1 MWTATSEDATVKE
14 IRSERAREAQ
24 GRRAGFVSQ
33 AIGAGLDA
41 AAIFALDFVVLV
53 TFGFLRFLVTDKP
66 YEFPQPG
73 PFLNFVILFVIGVS
87 LLWSAWAGSGRA
99 PGMAVLGLRVV
110 GRDGRRLSSRRA
122 FWRAVLGVAT
132 LGLGVLWVLV
142 SKKNTSLYDIVCG
155 SAVIYEWR
163 ASMPTGLPDSRQNQ

>member
-1 MWTATSEDATVKE
+1 MKE

-24 GRRAGFVSQ
+24 GHRAGFVSQ

-41 AAIFALDFVVLV
+41 ATIFALDFAVLAV
-53 TFGFLRFLVTDKP
+53 FGFVRFLLTDKP

-73 PFLNFVILFVIGVS
+73 PLVNFLILIVVGVA
-87 LLWSAWAGSGRA
+87 LLWSAWSGSGRA

-110 GRDGRRLSSRRA
+110 GRDGKKLSSRRA
-122 FWRAVLGVAT
+122 FWRAVLGVLT
-132 LGLGVLWVLV
+132 LGLGIVVVLF
-142 SKKNTSLYDIVCG
+142 SKKNKSLYDMICG

-163 ASMPTGLPDSRQNQ
+163 AHLTTGVPAGLPESRQNQ